1 MLLTLTLPLGC
12 TGDDSTASASTGASA
27 GPSSSGDGSLSESST
42 GISSSGS
49 STADA
54 TTTTT
59 AATATT
65 STTSDSSST
74 TGEATT
80 ETGTSASGGM
90 TTGSSDCESIVGVTE
105 CEALAAFSDDLT
117 LETCQLCQGIACGQ
131 EPSCD
136 QEFPCVDGAILL
148 RGCCTD
154 RECSDI
160 SPFCGMFTGVNN
172 LCVLDDDV

>member
-59 AATATT
+59 AATA
-65 STTSDSSST
+65 TTSDSSST

>member
-1 MLLTLTLPLGC
+1 M
-12 TGDDSTASASTGASA
+12 
-27 GPSSSGDGSLSESST
+27 SST

-59 AATATT
+59 TTT
-65 STTSDSSST
+65 SGSSST
-74 TGEATT
+74 TIEATT

-90 TTGSSDCESIVGVTE
+90 TTGPSGCESIVGLTE
-105 CEALAAFSDDLT
+105 CEVLAAFSPDLT

-148 RGCCTD
+148 KGCCTD

-160 SPFCGMFTGVNN
+160 SPFCGMFTGVKNI
-172 LCVLDDDV
+172 CVLDDDV